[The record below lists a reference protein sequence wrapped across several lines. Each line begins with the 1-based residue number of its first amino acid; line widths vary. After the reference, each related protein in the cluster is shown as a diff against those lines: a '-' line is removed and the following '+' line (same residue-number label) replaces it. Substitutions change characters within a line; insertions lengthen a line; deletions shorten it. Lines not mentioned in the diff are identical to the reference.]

1 MSSQRS
7 RMAEFRR
14 LKKQEG
20 FLESTIWLSPED
32 RKVLDEEAKRT
43 GMSRSDVIR
52 VAVRRAFMEE
62 TTMSNSGPK
71 LKGPRSG

>member
-14 LKKQEG
+14 LKKQAG

-62 TTMSNSGPK
+62 TTMSN
-71 LKGPRSG
+71 